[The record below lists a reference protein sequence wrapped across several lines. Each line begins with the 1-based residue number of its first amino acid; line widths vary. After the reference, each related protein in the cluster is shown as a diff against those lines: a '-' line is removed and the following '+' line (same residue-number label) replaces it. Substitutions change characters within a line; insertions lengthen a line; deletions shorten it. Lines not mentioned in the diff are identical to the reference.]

1 MVHGT
6 PITSGVFGR
15 LGAVV
20 NSPCDRVCAGISC
33 NICIYQSVCC
43 ILKNSAFA
51 ILGRRTPILG
61 EETMGKSI
69 AFVGTNLR
77 RKVALG
83 LLFCGAMTLFAGSSR
98 ALAADDTINIGV
110 VLPTTGSESKPGTY
124 QKEGIE
130 LAIKQINDA
139 GGIMVKSKGKKL
151 KINEIFYDDGSDS
164 KKSASLAE
172 RSMSSDNVVA
182 VLGGYSTALGTAESV
197 MADRY
202 KTPWITT
209 GAGATAI
216 FAKGYQYAFGT
227 LSPVALIGTTSAEF
241 LGSLMD
247 QGKLKKGMKVAMV
260 VENTD
265 HGVDYVQGF
274 TEWSNKHAGY
284 FQIVLNE
291 KFELNA
297 TDFSSI
303 LQKVKSSKAD
313 IFLSDAHLPD
323 YITMHR
329 QYLQNGLHHQM
340 ISYGA
345 RGPESAARQ
354 ALGAGTDYIFSGIW
368 WSNKLPYP
376 QAKKFA
382 EDYKAFTGHDV
393 DSWYSAPA
401 YDGMRILAKAIEAA
415 GSLDKTAI
423 RDALKKAELKD
434 SVLPGQVLKFGANGQ
449 TEYPFVIT
457 QNKPDNKVDIVFPKD
472 AATGDAIA
480 PSPAK

>member
-1 MVHGT
+1 MT
-6 PITSGVFGR
+6 YRNF
-15 LGAVV
+15 A
-20 NSPCDRVCAGISC
+20 SPCYFRTALLVLLLLAGVTLS
-33 NICIYQSVCC
+33 
-43 ILKNSAFA
+43 SAPA
-51 ILGRRTPILG
+51 AAAT
-61 EETMGKSI
+61 
-69 AFVGTNLR
+69 
-77 RKVALG
+77 
-83 LLFCGAMTLFAGSSR
+83 
-98 ALAADDTINIGV
+98 ADDTITIGV
-110 VLPTTGSESKPGTY
+110 VLPTTGSESKPGQY

-151 KINEIFYDDGSDS
+151 KIEEVFYDDGTDS
-164 KKSASLAE
+164 KKSASLTE
-172 RSMSSDNVVA
+172 RAMSSDGVVA

-202 KTPWITT
+202 KAPWITT

-216 FAKGYQYAFGT
+216 FGKGYQYAFGS

-241 LGSLMD
+241 LGSLVD
-247 QGKLKKGMKVAMV
+247 QGKLKKGLKVAIV

-265 HGVDYVQGF
+265 HGTDYVNGF
-274 TEWSNKHAGY
+274 NEWTGKHAGY
-284 FQIVLNE
+284 FDVVMNE
-291 KFELNA
+291 KFELGA

-303 LQKVKSSKAD
+303 LQKVKSSHAD

-323 YITMHR
+323 YITMQR

-345 RGPESAARQ
+345 RGPEANARQ
-354 ALGAGTDYIFSGIW
+354 ALGAGTDYIFAGIW

-382 EDYKAFTGHDV
+382 EAYKAFTGHDV
-393 DSWYSAPA
+393 DSWYAAPA
-401 YDGMRILAKAIEAA
+401 YDGMRIVAQAIEAA

-423 RDALKKAELKD
+423 RDALKKAQLKD

-472 AATGDAIA
+472 AATGEPVA
-480 PSPAK
+480 PSPNK

>member
-1 MVHGT
+1 MRGT
-6 PITSGVFGR
+6 LSFGTY
-15 LGAVV
+15 
-20 NSPCDRVCAGISC
+20 I
-33 NICIYQSVCC
+33 
-43 ILKNSAFA
+43 
-51 ILGRRTPILG
+51 
-61 EETMGKSI
+61 
-69 AFVGTNLR
+69 R
-77 RKVALG
+77 RK
-83 LLFCGAMTLFAGSSR
+83 TLFVLLLSGTGMLLAGSR
-98 ALAADDTINIGV
+98 AALAADDTINIGV

-151 KINEIFYDDGSDS
+151 KINEIFYDDGTDS
-164 KKSASLAE
+164 KKSASLTE
-172 RSMSSDNVVA
+172 RAMSSDGVVA

-216 FAKGYQYAFGT
+216 FGKGYQYAFGT

-241 LGSLMD
+241 LGSLID
-247 QGKLKKGMKVAMV
+247 QGKLKKGLKVAMV

-265 HGVDYVQGF
+265 HGTDYIQGF

-284 FQIVLNE
+284 FSIVLNE
-291 KFELNA
+291 KFELGA
-297 TDFSSI
+297 TDFSGI
-303 LQKVKSSKAD
+303 LQKVKSSRAD

-329 QYLQNGLHHQM
+329 QYLQNGLRHQM
-340 ISYGA
+340 VSYGA

-354 ALGAGTDYIFSGIW
+354 ALGAGTDYIFAGIW

-382 EDYKAFTGHDV
+382 TDYKAFTGHDV

-401 YDGMRILAKAIEAA
+401 YDGMRIVAQAIEAA
-415 GSLDKTAI
+415 GSLDKNAI

-434 SVLPGQVLKFGANGQ
+434 SVLPGQKLKFSANGQ
-449 TEYPFVIT
+449 AEYPFVIT
-457 QNKPDNKVDIVFPKD
+457 QNKPDNKVDIVYPKD
-472 AATGDAIA
+472 AATGEPVA
-480 PSPAK
+480 PIPSK

>member
-1 MVHGT
+1 MRESQIFVG
-6 PITSGVFGR
+6 GR
-15 LGAVV
+15 LRRITV
-20 NSPCDRVCAGISC
+20 
-33 NICIYQSVCC
+33 
-43 ILKNSAFA
+43 LA
-51 ILGRRTPILG
+51 ILLG
-61 EETMGKSI
+61 G
-69 AFVGTNLR
+69 
-77 RKVALG
+77 
-83 LLFCGAMTLFAGSSR
+83 MTLFSGPAR
-98 ALAADDTINIGV
+98 AIAADDTISIAV
-110 VLPTTGSESKPGTY
+110 VLPTTGSESKPGQY

-151 KINEIFYDDGSDS
+151 KINEIFYDDGTDS
-164 KKSASLAE
+164 KKSASLTE
-172 RSMSSDNVVA
+172 RAMSSDNAVA

-216 FAKGYQYAFGT
+216 FGKGYQYAFGT
-227 LSPVALIGTTSAEF
+227 LAPVAAIGTTSAEF
-241 LGSLMD
+241 LGSLID
-247 QGKLKKGMKVAMV
+247 QGKLKKGLKVAIV

-284 FQIVLNE
+284 FEIVLNE

-297 TDFSSI
+297 TDFSGV
-303 LQKVKSSKAD
+303 LQKVKTSKAD

-340 ISYGA
+340 VSYGA
-345 RGPESAARQ
+345 RGPEAGARQ

-393 DSWYSAPA
+393 DSWYAAPA

-423 RDALKKAELKD
+423 RDALKKAELKG

-449 TEYPFVIT
+449 SEYPFVIT

-472 AATGDAIA
+472 AATGEPVA
-480 PSPAK
+480 PSPNK